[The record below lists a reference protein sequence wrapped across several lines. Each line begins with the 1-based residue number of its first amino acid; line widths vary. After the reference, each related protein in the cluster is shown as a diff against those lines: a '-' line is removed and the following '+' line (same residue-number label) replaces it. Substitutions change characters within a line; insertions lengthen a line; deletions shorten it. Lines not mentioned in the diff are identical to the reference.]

1 MSQKWIC
8 SDCGET
14 FDEEDAGCYSEW
26 EGEGVMR
33 GEITY
38 MCCPKCGSDSLEEA
52 EECDWCGETYD
63 KYDLIHVDDTK
74 MCKKCAEAIHDAYE
88 EKWVKMKGSSN
99 A

>member
-52 EECDWCGETYD
+52 EECDWCGESFD
-63 KYDLIHVDDTK
+63 KTDMIEVDGTWY
-74 MCKKCAEAIHDAYE
+74 CKECAEAVHDAYE
-88 EKWVKMKGSSN
+88 EKWRKIKP
-99 A
+99 

>member
-1 MSQKWIC
+1 
-8 SDCGET
+8 
-14 FDEEDAGCYSEW
+14 
-26 EGEGVMR
+26 MR